1 MIQVPRTILRLVTMM
16 IDEVEE
22 SCERGNIALI

>member
-1 MIQVPRTILRLVTMM
+1 MIWLTQTIPRVVAMM

-22 SCERGNIALI
+22 SCERSDLTLI

>member
-1 MIQVPRTILRLVTMM
+1 MIRVTQTIPRVVTMM

-22 SCERGNIALI
+22 SCERSDITLI